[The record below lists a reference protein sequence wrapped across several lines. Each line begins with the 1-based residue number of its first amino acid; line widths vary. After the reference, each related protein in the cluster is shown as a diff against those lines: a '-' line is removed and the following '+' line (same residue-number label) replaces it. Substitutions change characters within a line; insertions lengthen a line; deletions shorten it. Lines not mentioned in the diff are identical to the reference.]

1 MLQGYRKGNSLD
13 LGDLSTM
20 RMTAACRASML
31 TSCEI
36 LYSGNAEVLVET
48 LDRAGVAA
56 IGDTGKVMGEIHWRR

>member
-13 LGDLSTM
+13 WGGLSTM
-20 RMTAACRASML
+20 RMTAACRTTML

-56 IGDTGKVMGEIHWRR
+56 IGDAGKVMGEIHWGR